1 MRFLLFNLAVVASLF
16 YLFSTDRSGS
26 DLGNDLREDPLQAI
40 RQELESLARDVADG
54 HRSAGRAAP
63 QSVAAETPKDIAQ
76 VPRTGGVDP
85 ASGEPRDQPIP
96 AVSTPAETAS
106 AERDVVP
113 AAAQAPQVLD
123 DDPQEGRAVA
133 DSIGPQPQA
142 DDPALA
148 QRRAEVLDAAAPL
161 DNRRAEAPVKGG
173 PPMSPKERLRKLY
186 SLAEEME
193 LLYVSKMTR

>member
-1 MRFLLFNLAVVASLF
+1 
-16 YLFSTDRSGS
+16 
-26 DLGNDLREDPLQAI
+26 
-40 RQELESLARDVADG
+40 LARDVAG
-54 HRSAGRAAP
+54 ERRSADQAAP

-76 VPRTGGVDP
+76 VPRTGAVDP
-85 ASGEPRDQPIP
+85 APGEPKDQP
-96 AVSTPAETAS
+96 VSTPAKTAS

-123 DDPQEGRAVA
+123 DDPQEGSAVA
-133 DSIGPQPQA
+133 DPVGPQPRA

-161 DNRRAEAPVKGG
+161 DDRRAEAPVKGG
-173 PPMSPKERLRKLY
+173 PSMSPEERLRKLY